1 MEAIFQRRQTID
13 ARLPIEDAWERKRR
27 FLSSYNFDLG
37 IAAVIY
43 GVAIGIAFW
52 VIAASHI
59 GDTIQGLGTEL
70 QIIFGTAVFGTFIE
84 LLRRTYDTALRRLA
98 TIDMFTSE
106 ILSIMRVFGSA
117 NIIGDFVRLYD
128 RTRSPVVPTSD
139 AVAAAS
145 TAGVGF
151 ADKPQSSAKGPGIDR
166 AFFSPKTNLCG
177 CLKWVNLDR
186 IGLSERRPLYP
197 TNTLS

>member
-1 MEAIFQRRQTID
+1 VEAIFQRRQTID
-13 ARLPIEDAWERKRR
+13 ARLPIEDAWEPKRR

-43 GVAIGIAFW
+43 GIAIGIAFW

-59 GDTIQGLGTEL
+59 GDTIQGSGTEL

-106 ILSIMRVFGSA
+106 ILSIMRV
-117 NIIGDFVRLYD
+117 
-128 RTRSPVVPTSD
+128 PPTSLVTLFGCMIGPE
-139 AVAAAS
+139 AQSFPPAMPSPRPAPRAWVSLTSLNPARRVPAS
-145 TAGVGF
+145 TGPF
-151 ADKPQSSAKGPGIDR
+151 SLQKQICAD
-166 AFFSPKTNLCG
+166 
-177 CLKWVNLDR
+177 V
-186 IGLSERRPLYP
+186 
-197 TNTLS
+197 